1 MNQTDILNH
10 IGNTP
15 LIEISILSPKPE
27 VRIFAKLEGQNP
39 SGSIKD
45 RIAKRMILDAE
56 KAGLLSSGDTIIEA
70 STGNTALALALVAKQ
85 RGYKLKSV
93 VSTKT
98 TPGMGEIL
106 VSHGVDVIW
115 CEPKTGMKS
124 AIDLAKQLAKENGW
138 FSPCQFENTS
148 NIMAHYESTGPEI
161 LDSLPNVDV
170 LIAGIGTGGTLMGVG
185 GFLREH
191 NPEIKII
198 GVEPKMGEALQGLR
212 NLDEGYIPPLLD
224 LNSLDG
230 RFLVDSKNA
239 FECAKDIL
247 DKTGISAGI
256 SAGATLYCAQR
267 LADRMPSGNIVTIFA
282 DGGWKYL
289 MSSPWRQAAEARLE
303 DPDEVAWW

>member
-1 MNQTDILNH
+1 MNQTNILNH

-15 LIEISILSPKPE
+15 LIEISVLSPNPR

-56 KAGLLSSGDTIIEA
+56 SEGLLSSGDTIIEA

-93 VSTKT
+93 VSTRT
-98 TPGMGEIL
+98 TPGMGEL
-106 VSHGVDVIW
+106 LLSHGVDVIW

-124 AIDLAKQLAKENGW
+124 AIDLAKQLAKENDW
-138 FSPCQFENTS
+138 FTPCQFENRS
-148 NIMAHYESTGPEI
+148 NIRAHYESTGPVLLET
-161 LDSLPNVDV
+161 LPYVDT

-185 GFLREH
+185 GFLRAH
-191 NPEIKII
+191 NPAVKII

-224 LNSLDG
+224 LDFLDG
-230 RFLVDSKNA
+230 RFLVDSKHA
-239 FECAKDIL
+239 FECSRDIL
-247 DKTGISAGI
+247 EKTGISAGI

-267 LADRMPSGNIVTIFA
+267 LADRMSSGNIVAIFA

-289 MSSPWRQAAEARLE
+289 MSSPWREAAASALS

>member
-1 MNQTDILNH
+1 MNQTNILDY

-15 LIEISILSPKPE
+15 LVEISILSPNPE

-45 RIAKRMILDAE
+45 RIAKRMILEAE

-70 STGNTALALALVAKQ
+70 STGNTALALALIAKQ

-106 VSHGVDVIW
+106 ISHDVDVIW

-138 FSPCQFENTS
+138 FSPCQFENIS
-148 NIMAHYESTGPEI
+148 NITAHYETTGPEI
-161 LDSLPNVDV
+161 LAALPTVDTF
-170 LIAGIGTGGTLMGVG
+170 IAGIGTGGTLMGVG
-185 GFLREH
+185 GFLRKH
-191 NPEIKII
+191 NPEIKVI
-198 GVEPKMGEALQGLR
+198 GVEPKMGESLQGLR

-230 RFLVDSKNA
+230 RFLVDSSNA

-247 DKTGISAGI
+247 RRTGISAGI

-267 LADRMPSGNIVTIFA
+267 LAARMTDGNIVTIFA

-289 MSSPWRQAAEARLE
+289 MSTPWRKAAASSLE
-303 DPDEVAWW
+303 DPDEIAWW